1 MSGMNRNLA
10 SAFALLISLGFPA
23 MGVAADFA
31 PSKTYAVGTSPS
43 AVIAVDFN
51 GDGKPDLVVANSS
64 SSNVSILLGNGDGTF
79 QAAKGVDVGG
89 ADPTSIAVAD
99 LNRDGKLDLVVAI
112 PGNIPAP
119 ATTFPTCT
127 QSSVNLLLGNGDGTF
142 QAARR
147 AVTVD
152 SADLSVI
159 AGDLNGDGRTDLVVL
174 RTQIDS
180 ACPAPGGSVFLGNGD
195 GSFQAEKSIAASAPV
210 LVGDFNG
217 DGKPDLLESE
227 SILLGNGDGT
237 FQPPLG
243 LPSLPSCGRFCRELS
258 RHLVTGDFNDDGKL
272 DIALARG
279 SKSCIDICSAFP
291 VSFETFVMLGNGDG
305 TFRTA
310 TSVGSGGSL
319 FLSGDFNGDGKVD
332 LIAAPSVFNGSSL
345 FYLLLGKG
353 DGTFPTQFTFDIG
366 SGPGYLLSADL
377 NGDKLP
383 DIVATDYTEAAVS
396 VMLNTSS
403 ISGADLSV
411 QISATPEPVSVTQ
424 NLTYTIQAV
433 NSGPQDATNMVLKNT
448 LPASVNF
455 VSATSNKGSCAQA
468 NLVVTCNI
476 SKLVS
481 GDNLAATL
489 VVIPTAKGSV
499 DDTASASATETD
511 SLLGNNSASHTTH
524 VDPMFSLKVTKSGAG
539 SGTVTSNT
547 VSGDINPINCGST
560 CAASEPTGTEVSLQA
575 MPGAGS
581 VFGGWGGA
589 CGPPP
594 NTTPGCDLTMN
605 QDQAATAT
613 FDVGPNFILAA
624 DASSLTLKRGSSIVS
639 NLTILP
645 EGTSFDNAITVSC
658 SIAGPAPIP
667 SCTPSPASVTPGAN
681 VANSV
686 LTISSLG
693 VSASLVPVGNESAK
707 GTVYAAWLPL
717 PTMFLVGLGL
727 ATRSKPRKAGRQLWL
742 LFGLLLGFCALQ
754 AGCGVVASTPPP
766 QQSYAVTVTA
776 ASGTIS
782 RSVQITLTVQ

>member
-1 MSGMNRNLA
+1 
-10 SAFALLISLGFPA
+10 
-23 MGVAADFA
+23 
-31 PSKTYAVGTSPS
+31 
-43 AVIAVDFN
+43 VIAGDFN

-79 QAAKGVDVGG
+79 QAAKSVDVGG

-127 QSSVNLLLGNGDGTF
+127 QSSVNLLLGNGNGTF

-217 DGKPDLLESE
+217 DGKADLLESE

-243 LPSLPSCGRFCRELS
+243 LPSLPSCGRFCREIS
-258 RHLVTGDFNDDGKL
+258 RHLAIGDFNGDGKL

-279 SKSCIDICSAFP
+279 SKTCFDACRANP
-291 VSFETFVMLGNGDG
+291 VSFETNVMLGNGDG
-305 TFRTA
+305 TFQTA
-310 TSVGSGGSL
+310 TFVGSGGSL
-319 FLSGDFNGDGKVD
+319 LLSGDFNGDGKVD

-345 FYLLLGKG
+345 FHLLLGKG

-396 VMLNTSS
+396 VMMNTSA
-403 ISGADLSV
+403 ISGADLSA

-424 NLTYTIQAV
+424 NLTYTIQTI
-433 NSGPQDATNMVLKNT
+433 NSGPQDATNMVLMNT

-455 VSATSNKGSCAQA
+455 VSATSNQGTCAQA

-481 GDNLAATL
+481 GDNLAATI

-511 SLLGNNSASHTTH
+511 SLLGNNSASHTTR

-539 SGTVTSNT
+539 SGTVTSNAIL
-547 VSGDINPINCGST
+547 GPIPNPIN
-560 CAASEPTGTEVSLQA
+560 
-575 MPGAGS
+575 
-581 VFGGWGGA
+581 
-589 CGPPP
+589 
-594 NTTPGCDLTMN
+594 
-605 QDQAATAT
+605 
-613 FDVGPNFILAA
+613 
-624 DASSLTLKRGSSIVS
+624 
-639 NLTILP
+639 
-645 EGTSFDNAITVSC
+645 
-658 SIAGPAPIP
+658 
-667 SCTPSPASVTPGAN
+667 
-681 VANSV
+681 
-686 LTISSLG
+686 
-693 VSASLVPVGNESAK
+693 
-707 GTVYAAWLPL
+707 
-717 PTMFLVGLGL
+717 
-727 ATRSKPRKAGRQLWL
+727 
-742 LFGLLLGFCALQ
+742 
-754 AGCGVVASTPPP
+754 
-766 QQSYAVTVTA
+766 
-776 ASGTIS
+776 
-782 RSVQITLTVQ
+782 